1 MMSEEETTAP
11 EQSFIV
17 PEAVDQ
23 AETEESVE
31 LGQTE
36 QVVSDAM
43 RRVDPE

>member
-1 MMSEEETTAP
+1 MPQPFIKPEEA
-11 EQSFIV
+11 
-17 PEAVDQ
+17 DQ
-23 AETEESVE
+23 AETEEPPE